1 MAKLEEDRERREG
14 EGWKGG
20 RIGQLRGGGLLVNSI
35 EAEGT
40 GQLYACERVKDR
52 EGKREMDP
60 KDGV

>member
-1 MAKLEEDRERREG
+1 MAKLEEDRGWLDREDRTI
-14 EGWKGG
+14 E
-20 RIGQLRGGGLLVNSI
+20 GGGLLVNII

-40 GQLYACERVKDR
+40 GQLYACERVQDR

>member
-1 MAKLEEDRERREG
+1 MEGREDRTIE
-14 EGWKGG
+14 
-20 RIGQLRGGGLLVNSI
+20 GGGLLVNII

-40 GQLYACERVKDR
+40 GQLYACERVQDR